1 LSTPFEKNIFW
12 GYCGGKQRGDM
23 GTPYSYPSDQSRLIV
38 ILGLDRYQYDSDSL
52 LRTLMDDQM
61 DWDAQRGLDTVAL
74 VLTAMTSWEALN
86 TEYQS
91 ELTKQSVKHISV
103 TGEYLQINDTPIK
116 DTFNSRLDSIRSRIL
131 KLLDPDRQLFQIQ
144 GGTQSRVFVT

>member
-1 LSTPFEKNIFW
+1 MS
-12 GYCGGKQRGDM
+12 
-23 GTPYSYPSDQSRLIV
+23 TPYSYPADQSRLV
-38 ILGLDRYQYDSDSL
+38 AILGLDRYQYDPDSL

-61 DWDAQRGLDTVAL
+61 TWDSQRGLDTVAVTL
-74 VLTAMTSWEALN
+74 SAMAAWETLN

-91 ELTKQSVKHISV
+91 ELSKQSVSSLNV
-103 TGEYLQINDTPIK
+103 AGEYSQSNATPIK
-116 DTFNSRLDSIRSRIL
+116 DTFNPRLDSIRAKIL